1 MNRHILYTR
10 GGEVEY
16 SAPTLEILTVRVEQG
31 FAATSPSDPTY
42 DNSEYTEGTGYDKT
56 PDYF

>member
-31 FAATSPSDPTY
+31 FAATTPDPTY
-42 DNSEYTEGTGYDKT
+42 DNSESTEDTGYDNT
-56 PDYF
+56 PGYF